1 MPYRVARQHR
11 VYSFSRRH
19 QPVLTVPP
27 GSEVVLETNDCFDG
41 QMPHEADPAAL
52 EHIQPGR
59 GNPATGPVA
68 VEGAE
73 PGMTLVAEILGVT
86 CADRGIV
93 YAVDRRTNV
102 LQVRIPVVSGDTVTL
117 ADGLTFPLDPV
128 IGVIGVAPSYGE
140 VPNTTPGRHG
150 GNLDCCDVKC
160 GAKVYLPVGVPGA
173 RFGCGDVHALQADGE
188 VCGMGVEVAGEVT
201 VRLNL
206 LPEVYCPWPIV
217 ETPSHF
223 AVLTAAHTLD
233 EAARQ
238 AVDAAR
244 TLLVE
249 RGGYTDAD
257 GLILQ
262 SLLCDLRI
270 TQVVDPLV
278 GARVCVPRTVLP
290 GLS

>member
-1 MPYRVARQHR
+1 MTYRVAREHR

-19 QPVLTVPP
+19 QPVLTVAP

-52 EHIQPGR
+52 GHIQPGR
-59 GNPATGPVA
+59 GNPATGLVA

-73 PGMTLVAEILGVT
+73 PGMTLVAEILDIT

-93 YAVDRRTNV
+93 YATDRRTNV
-102 LQVRIPVVSGDTVTL
+102 LQVRIPGITGDTVAV
-117 ADGLTFPLDPV
+117 ADGLTFALDPV

-140 VPNTTPGRHG
+140 VPNSTPGRHG

-160 GAKVYLPVGVPGA
+160 GAKVYLPVGVSGA
-173 RFGCGDVHALQADGE
+173 LFGCGDIHALQADGE
-188 VCGMGVEVAGEVT
+188 VCGMGVEVAGEVR
-201 VRLNL
+201 VRLSL
-206 LPEVYCPWPIV
+206 LPEVYCPWPVV
-217 ETPSHF
+217 ETLSHF

-233 EAARQ
+233 EAAHQ

-249 RGGYTDAD
+249 RGGYSDPDA
-257 GLILQ
+257 LILQ

-270 TQVVDPLV
+270 NQIVDPLV
-278 GARVCVPRTVLP
+278 GVRACLPRTVLP
-290 GLS
+290 ALR